1 MAMITIRKELTKD
14 AAPREALLDLGYG
27 DARFGKVSERLRE
40 GRLPAAGL
48 ALVACDRG
56 RVVGTVRLW
65 NVSAGIAR
73 PALLLGP
80 LTVHPDYRRRGIGSA
95 LVRRALDDASS
106 LGHRAVLLVGDA
118 PYYGRFGFSSEKTA
132 NLWLPGRYDAHRFL
146 ACELQPGALE
156 GARGLV
162 TATERKP
169 PKPGLA
175 KLVAALR
182 SNEPLPR
189 AA

>member
-1 MAMITIRKELTKD
+1 MITIRKELAKD
-14 AAPREALLDLGYG
+14 AAAREALLDAGYG
-27 DARFGKVSERLRE
+27 DARFTKVSERLRE

-48 ALVACDRG
+48 ALVASDRG

-65 NVSAGIAR
+65 DVTAGIAR

-80 LTVHPDYRRRGIGSA
+80 LTVDPDYRCRGIGGA
-95 LVRRALDDASS
+95 LVQRALDDARR

-118 PYYGRFGFSSEKTA
+118 PYYGRFGFSAETTA

-146 ACELQPGALE
+146 ACELLPGALD

-162 TATERKP
+162 SATGRKQP
-169 PKPGLA
+169 RPALSR
-175 KLVAALR
+175 LVAALQSR
-182 SNEPLPR
+182 EPFPR

>member
-1 MAMITIRKELTKD
+1 RGAGGGCGGPAL
-14 AAPREALLDLGYG
+14 AAA
-27 DARFGKVSERLRE
+27 
-40 GRLPAAGL
+40 GRLGQRAGL
-48 ALVACDRG
+48 VAG
-56 RVVGTVRLW
+56 V
-65 NVSAGIAR
+65 
-73 PALLLGP
+73 
-80 LTVHPDYRRRGIGSA
+80 
-95 LVRRALDDASS
+95 
-106 LGHRAVLLVGDA
+106 A
-118 PYYGRFGFSSEKTA
+118 PFYGGFGFPSEKPA

-189 AA
+189 AASPPLQLTSHLRRQ